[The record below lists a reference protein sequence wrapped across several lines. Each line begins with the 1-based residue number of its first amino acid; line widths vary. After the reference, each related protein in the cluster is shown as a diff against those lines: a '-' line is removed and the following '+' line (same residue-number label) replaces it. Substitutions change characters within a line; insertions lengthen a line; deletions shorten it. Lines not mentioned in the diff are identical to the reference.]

1 MNSQANQPMPDSEQ
15 INQRIAT
22 AVRSHRIKLRVLTG
36 VAYLFGISA
45 IVASLRLVWLWRA
58 VYWPMQEHL
67 MKQIE
72 AASPAAAATSG
83 DNLKRILELLDQET
97 LHTAMVSMGAAGV
110 ALSVAV
116 LGFGTLVLMTV
127 VVLNRRVTLNQ
138 INASLAQ
145 ISSQLRDL
153 QRPQ

>member
-1 MNSQANQPMPDSEQ
+1 MNSRSNQPMPDSEQ

-22 AVRSHRIKLRVLTG
+22 AVRSHRIKLR
-36 VAYLFGISA
+36 
-45 IVASLRLVWLWRA
+45 
-58 VYWPMQEHL
+58 
-67 MKQIE
+67 
-72 AASPAAAATSG
+72 
-83 DNLKRILELLDQET
+83 
-97 LHTAMVSMGAAGV
+97 
-110 ALSVAV
+110 
-116 LGFGTLVLMTV
+116 V